1 MKTQVDT
8 TTSPVS
14 DPKESSLD
22 VQASM
27 ISHPNRYIEGI
38 EALANLSLM
47 SNSRD
52 AVNNYITQ
60 PLDVK
65 TPPEKV
71 KKRPDGFDYVE
82 SSYMDYQ
89 TKKFMPLYEYK
100 LLHVSIEHGWINV
113 IISLKDRIT
122 NNIELG
128 ADSARIQVRRD
139 AETPSFRDIIDMGNN
154 LKSALSKA
162 IKNAQSRFGIA
173 ADVYQKRESVPTD
186 DERTRFEQ
194 MAKTI
199 KSFSP
204 TRARVFEESWASLGT
219 DWSEFLDK
227 WQVYVDR
234 NKPKEAA
241 TTANSVPVSL

>member
-1 MKTQVDT
+1 MANLDESKSTDLG
-8 TTSPVS
+8 SDVS
-14 DPKESSLD
+14 KALL
-22 VQASM
+22 AR
-27 ISHPNRYIEGI
+27 PNRYIEGI
-38 EALANLSLM
+38 EALANLTLM

-52 AVNNYITQ
+52 AVNEYITK

-100 LLHVSIEHGWINV
+100 LLHVSTEHGWINV
-113 IISLKDRIT
+113 IVSLTDRIT
-122 NNIELG
+122 NNVELG
-128 ADSARIQVRRD
+128 ADSARIQVRKD

-173 ADVYQKRESVPTD
+173 ADIYQRRESDPTE
-186 DERTRFEQ
+186 DERTRFDIL
-194 MAKTI
+194 AKEISTI
-199 KSFSP
+199 SP
-204 TRARVFEESWASLGT
+204 TRAQTFKEGWASLGT

-227 WQVYVDR
+227 WQVYIDR
-234 NKPKEAA
+234 NKSSK
-241 TTANSVPVSL
+241 TAKDVRSEPVSL

>member
-1 MKTQVDT
+1 MASEVTKTVEAT
-8 TTSPVS
+8 EEVA
-14 DPKESSLD
+14 SL
-22 VQASM
+22 
-27 ISHPNRYIEGI
+27 IKHPNRYIEGI
-38 EALANLSLM
+38 EALANLTLM

-52 AVNNYITQ
+52 AVNQYITK

-113 IISLKDRIT
+113 IVSLTDRIT
-122 NNIELG
+122 NNVELG
-128 ADSARIQVRRD
+128 ADSARIQVRRE
-139 AETPSFRDIIDMGNN
+139 AEVPSFRDIIDMGNN

-173 ADVYQKRESVPTD
+173 ADIYQKRESVPTD
-186 DERTRFEQ
+186 EERKRYEQ
-194 MAKTI
+194 MATEI
-199 KSFSP
+199 YAISP
-204 TRARVFEESWASLGT
+204 TRAQMFKEQWAGLGT

-227 WQVYVDR
+227 WQVYIDR
-234 NKPKEAA
+234 SKLKKTTKEVH
-241 TTANSVPVSL
+241 SDPVSL